1 MSSGSAGLLEW
12 RRGASAEKPGR
23 LGFFAPFGGRRRAP
37 ALKRANRHKNAKGA
51 WRPLVCPANRA
62 RQMRIGITTYLNSSF
77 SGTVMRAL
85 ELASPRLT

>member
-1 MSSGSAGLLEW
+1 MLFSHGCLPVLLGYSSGGGVLPPK
-12 RRGASAEKPGR
+12 KPGR

-77 SGTVMRAL
+77 SGTVMR
-85 ELASPRLT
+85 